1 MREHARERRVPV
13 RCASR
18 RVRRMMKTERRV
30 ASFHFPRD
38 LPREAGVESHDVPF
52 PGARP
57 SVTRGA
63 RPRSRDGVGARAV
76 PARSA
81 KGELR
86 EVRRVRTR
94 QAAEQLRLVHRLPA
108 WQGEA
113 QVRPVQSLPARQGE
127 GPLPG
132 VQPVPP
138 RQDEVALPEMP
149 GLSARQVATA
159 LRDVPPVSPRQAEV
173 RLQGV
178 LRVRAR
184 KTAAP
189 VRRVQAGGC
198 RGGAGGVTDAEEA
211 EDARVKAHDEKKRT
225 RDATHERRMFERRGD
240 ARRDVY
246 DVRVLSLIP
255 RYGPSRHS
263 TRDVLIEVRVL
274 ISIRARAFPRAL
286 AQHPLPL
293 RLPLALLEPRERG
306 RGRDDAV
313 RHAARGS
320 EQ

>member
-18 RVRRMMKTERRV
+18 RVRRMKKTERRV
-30 ASFHFPRD
+30 ASFHFPRV
-38 LPREAGVESHDVPF
+38 LPSQAVVESHDAIPWV
-52 PGARP
+52 RP
-57 SVTRGA
+57 NVTRGA

-127 GPLPG
+127 GQLPG

-189 VRRVQAGGC
+189 VRRVQADGR

-211 EDARVKAHDEKKRT
+211 EDARVKAYDEKKRL
-225 RDATHERRMFERRGD
+225 F
-240 ARRDVY
+240 
-246 DVRVLSLIP
+246 
-255 RYGPSRHS
+255 
-263 TRDVLIEVRVL
+263 
-274 ISIRARAFPRAL
+274 
-286 AQHPLPL
+286 
-293 RLPLALLEPRERG
+293 
-306 RGRDDAV
+306 
-313 RHAARGS
+313 
-320 EQ
+320 